1 MKKYSDIV
9 IMIPALNPDFKLIN
23 TLKEIKQAGFT
34 NVILVNDGSKEECD
48 NIFSEAESLFSVED
62 CKIKILKHSVN
73 LGQGRAY
80 KTAFNYYISVY
91 KGGGVVQC
99 DADGQHHI
107 NDIVRCADLLLEN
120 PDKFI
125 LGVRNFNSKD
135 IPFRSRFGNKCTN
148 LVFKLFCGMSIR
160 DTQTGLKGIPYELTK
175 KLIETPG
182 ERFEYATSVLLEVN
196 KLGIDMIQ
204 FDINTIY
211 INENESSHFNPLVD
225 SIRIYSLIF
234 KYLLSSLSAFLVD
247 IVLFTIFINIFAFS
261 SYYIILSTYCAKVF
275 SCTYTFFV
283 NKKLVFS
290 NNDKVVAIACKFVIL
305 CVVQSSLSA
314 LFVTACHDM
323 LQLNETFIKILVDTI
338 LFFFSFQVQK
348 RWVFKRTK
356 KYEMA
361 QK

>member
-1 MKKYSDIV
+1 M
-9 IMIPALNPDFKLIN
+9 
-23 TLKEIKQAGFT
+23 Q
-34 NVILVNDGSKEECD
+34 
-48 NIFSEAESLFSVED
+48 
-62 CKIKILKHSVN
+62 
-73 LGQGRAY
+73 Q
-80 KTAFNYYISVY
+80 
-91 KGGGVVQC
+91 
-99 DADGQHHI
+99 
-107 NDIVRCADLLLEN
+107 
-120 PDKFI
+120 
-125 LGVRNFNSKD
+125 
-135 IPFRSRFGNKCTN
+135 
-148 LVFKLFCGMSIR
+148 VFCW
-160 DTQTGLKGIPYELTK
+160 
-175 KLIETPG
+175 
-182 ERFEYATSVLLEVN
+182 VN

-211 INENESSHFNPLVD
+211 INENESSHFNLLVD

-247 IVLFTIFINIFAFS
+247 IVLFIIFINIFAFS

-290 NNDKVVAIACKFVIL
+290 NNDKVVAIACKFMIL

-314 LFVTACHDM
+314 LLVTACHDM
-323 LQLNETFIKILVDTI
+323 LQLNEIFIKILVDTI